1 MLLDMT
7 LPAVAKA
14 APGRRTPRCNVKL
27 FAILRQPPGYKPVRV
42 RESMKGYIFA
52 LLIVAISL
60 FALACNKSDTV
71 TVTHNGPTPELSP
84 AAATPDQFAGAR
96 VTFNKSCSK
105 CHGEDGS
112 GGLKEV
118 DGKKLKMPNLRE
130 GHALN
135 HPDDDFIKQI
145 NKGGDGM
152 PAFKDKLTP
161 EQITDLVRMIR
172 HDFQGK

>member
-1 MLLDMT
+1 M
-7 LPAVAKA
+7 KA
-14 APGRRTPRCNVKL
+14 
-27 FAILRQPPGYKPVRV
+27 F
-42 RESMKGYIFA
+42 SFA

-60 FALACNKSDTV
+60 FAIACKKPDTEI
-71 TVTHNGPTPELSP
+71 VTHNGPTPALSP
-84 AAATPDQFAGAR
+84 AAATRDQFASAR
-96 VTFNKSCSK
+96 AIFKKSCEG
-105 CHGEDGS
+105 CHREDGT

-118 DGKKLKMPNLRE
+118 DGKKLKVPNLRE

-145 NKGGDGM
+145 TKGGDGM

-161 EQITDLVRMIR
+161 EQMNELVRFIR

>member
-1 MLLDMT
+1 M
-7 LPAVAKA
+7 KA
-14 APGRRTPRCNVKL
+14 FT
-27 FAILRQPPGYKPVRV
+27 YT
-42 RESMKGYIFA
+42 

-60 FALACNKSDTV
+60 FALACNKPDTV

-84 AAATPDQFAGAR
+84 TAATPDQFAGAR
-96 VTFNKSCSK
+96 ATFKKSCAG
-105 CHGEDGS
+105 CHSEDGT

-118 DGKKLKMPNLRE
+118 DGKKLKVPNMRE

-135 HPDDDFIKQI
+135 HTDDDFMKQI

-161 EQITDLVRMIR
+161 EQITYLVRFIR

>member
-1 MLLDMT
+1 M
-7 LPAVAKA
+7 KA
-14 APGRRTPRCNVKL
+14 FT
-27 FAILRQPPGYKPVRV
+27 
-42 RESMKGYIFA
+42 YIVI
-52 LLIVAISL
+52 IVAISL
-60 FALACNKSDTV
+60 LALACNKPDPV

-84 AAATPDQFAGAR
+84 AGTPDQFAATR
-96 VTFNKSCSK
+96 ATFKKSCAG
-105 CHGEDGS
+105 CHSEDGS

-118 DGKKLKMPNLRE
+118 DGKKLKVPNLRE

-161 EQITDLVRMIR
+161 EQINDLVRLVR

>member
-1 MLLDMT
+1 MR
-7 LPAVAKA
+7 A
-14 APGRRTPRCNVKL
+14 
-27 FAILRQPPGYKPVRV
+27 F
-42 RESMKGYIFA
+42 IFA
-52 LLIVAISL
+52 LVIVAISL
-60 FALACNKSDTV
+60 FAFACTKPTTE
-71 TVTHNGPTPELSP
+71 TVTHNGPTSTPSP
-84 AAATPDQFAGAR
+84 AANMPDEFSETR
-96 VTFNKSCSK
+96 VTFKKSCSA

-112 GGLKEV
+112 GGLKTV
-118 DGKKLKMPNLRE
+118 DGKKLKVPNLRE

-161 EQITDLVRMIR
+161 AQVTDLVKYIR

>member
-1 MLLDMT
+1 M
-7 LPAVAKA
+7 KA
-14 APGRRTPRCNVKL
+14 FT
-27 FAILRQPPGYKPVRV
+27 YT
-42 RESMKGYIFA
+42 

-60 FALACNKSDTV
+60 FALACSKPDTV

-84 AAATPDQFAGAR
+84 AAAATPDEFAGAR
-96 VTFNKSCSK
+96 ATFKKSCSN
-105 CHGEDGS
+105 CHSEDGT
-112 GGLKEV
+112 GGLKTV
-118 DGKKLKMPNLRE
+118 DGKKLKVPNLRE
-130 GHALN
+130 GHALK

-161 EQITDLVRMIR
+161 EQITDLVRLIR